1 MEVDLEID
9 LRLASPI
16 LSKLD
21 GVLMLHDDRLKRHY
35 RMVLSLNSHW
45 LSRECTP

>member
-16 LSKLD
+16 LSRLD
-21 GVLMLHDDRLKRHY
+21 GVLMLHDDCLKRHY
-35 RMVLSLNSHW
+35 RNDFELELSLA
-45 LSRECTP
+45 